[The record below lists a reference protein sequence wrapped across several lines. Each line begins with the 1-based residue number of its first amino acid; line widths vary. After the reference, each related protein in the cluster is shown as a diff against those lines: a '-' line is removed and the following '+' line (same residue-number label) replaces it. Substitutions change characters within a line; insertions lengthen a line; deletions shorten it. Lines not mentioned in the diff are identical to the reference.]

1 MQQTFKSN
9 RLQFIGTS
17 EAHPD
22 GYRRSFSHVIKDPQ
36 GPAIEDLAGALSDL
50 TDEQISDGI
59 LTTAM
64 DLTLA

>member
-22 GYRRSFSHVIKDPQ
+22 GYRRSFSHVIRDPQ

-50 TDEQISDGI
+50 TDE
-59 LTTAM
+59 
-64 DLTLA
+64 